1 MSIVPPVRYLYVI
14 AGLVVVVGILFAI
27 KYKQI
32 SSLINFGKEA
42 QKAGPPPE
50 MVGTDLATT
59 QNWEG
64 TVTAVGSVASVKGV
78 SVSNDAPGVVT
89 RIGFESGQMVKE
101 GQTLVELD
109 TSVERTQL
117 ASAKA
122 RLELAQINVGRS
134 RNLVAS
140 HAIAQSVLDND
151 EASLKAATTDIDQ
164 INAQIARK
172 SIRAP
177 FSGRL
182 GIRNVNLGQYL
193 NPGTPITVLEGV
205 DAVYVDFS
213 LPQQRLA
220 NIHVGMP
227 VRISIETKDADDDA
241 GAAAPPPMDGTISA
255 VDPTVDAT
263 TRQMKLRAQ
272 LPNGSDQLRP
282 GMFVTVTVLL
292 PVQGMETVV
301 PQTAVVHASY
311 GDSVFIVEDKKA
323 DDPTAKTTA
332 TGQPIKSARQQF
344 VREGEQR
351 GDFVAILDGVQP
363 GQEVITAGAFKLKNG
378 SAVIIDN
385 KVKANASLSPHPE
398 NH

>member
-1 MSIVPPVRYLYVI
+1 MRYLVVI
-14 AGLVVVVGILFAI
+14 AGLVVIIGILFAL
-27 KYKQI
+27 KFKQI
-32 SSLINFGKEA
+32 SSLIAFGKEA
-42 QKAGPPPE
+42 QKNGAPPE
-50 MVGTDLATT
+50 AVGTDIAQT

-64 TVTAVGSVASVKGV
+64 TVNAVGSVASVKGV

-89 RIGFESGQMVKE
+89 RINFESGQMVKE

-122 RLELAQINVGRS
+122 RLDLAQINVGRS

-140 HAIAQSVLDND
+140 KAIAQSALDND
-151 EASLKAATTDIDQ
+151 EAQLKAATTDIDQ

-177 FSGRL
+177 FSGHL

-193 NPGTPITVLEGV
+193 NPGTAITVLEGV

-213 LPQQRLA
+213 LPQQRLG
-220 NIHVGMP
+220 NIHVGMS
-227 VRISIETKDADDDA
+227 VRISIETKDTADA
-241 GAAAPPPMDGTISA
+241 GAAAGAPLDGTIKA
-255 VDPTVDAT
+255 IDPTVDAT

-272 LPNGSDQLRP
+272 LPNDSNGLRP
-282 GMFVTVTVLL
+282 GMFVNVSVLL
-292 PVQGMETVV
+292 PVQGKETVI
-301 PQTAVVHASY
+301 PQTALVHASY

-323 DDPTAKTTA
+323 DSPGPATAA
-332 TGQPIKSARQQF
+332 NGAPVKSARQQF
-344 VREGEQR
+344 VRAGESR
-351 GDFVAILDGVQP
+351 GDFLAILDGVQP
-363 GQEVITAGAFKLKNG
+363 GQEVVTAGAFKLKNG
-378 SAVIIDN
+378 SSIIVDN
-385 KVKANASLSPHPE
+385 KVKTTASISPHPE

>member
-1 MSIVPPVRYLYVI
+1 MRYLYVI
-14 AGLVVVVGILFAI
+14 AGLVVVVGLLFAI
-27 KYKQI
+27 KFKQI
-32 SSLINFGKEA
+32 SSLISFGKAA

-50 MVGTDLATT
+50 MVGTDVAQT

-64 TVTAVGSVASVKGV
+64 TVNAVGSVASVKGV

-89 RIGFESGQMVKE
+89 HIGFESGQMVKE
-101 GQTLVELD
+101 GQSLVELD

-122 RLELAQINVGRS
+122 RLDLAQINVGRS

-140 HAIAQSVLDND
+140 KSIAQSALDND
-151 EASLKAATTDIDQ
+151 EAQLKAATTDIDQ

-172 SIRAP
+172 TVRAP

-193 NPGTPITVLEGV
+193 NPGTAITVLEGV

-227 VRISIETKDADDDA
+227 VRISIETKDTDDA
-241 GAAAPPPMDGTISA
+241 GAADMPPLDGTISA
-255 VDPTVDAT
+255 VDPTVDAL
-263 TRQMKLRAQ
+263 TRQMKLRAA
-272 LPNGSDQLRP
+272 LPNGSDALRP
-282 GMFVTVTVLL
+282 GMFVNVTVLL
-292 PVQGMETVV
+292 PVQGMETVI
-301 PQTAVVHASY
+301 PQTALVHAAY
-311 GDSVFIVEDKKA
+311 GDSVFIIEDKKA
-323 DDPTAKTTA
+323 DDTTA
-332 TGQPIKSARQQF
+332 RTSPTGAPIKMARQQF
-344 VREGEQR
+344 VRTGDSR
-351 GDFVAILDGVQP
+351 GDFLAIVDGVQA
-363 GQEVITAGAFKLKNG
+363 GQEVVTAGAFKLKNG
-378 SAVIIDN
+378 SSVIVDN
-385 KVKANASLSPHPE
+385 QVKANASLAPHPA

>member
-1 MSIVPPVRYLYVI
+1 MLNTCLLESRAPREHGSRLVRYLIVI
-14 AGLVVVVGILFAI
+14 GGLVVVVGLLVSI
-27 KYKQI
+27 KFKQI

-42 QKAGPPPE
+42 QKAGAPPE
-50 MVGTDLATT
+50 AVGTDIAQT

-64 TVTAVGSVASVKGV
+64 TVNAVGSVASVKGV

-122 RLELAQINVGRS
+122 RLDLANINVGRS

-140 HAIAQSVLDND
+140 KAIAQSSLDND

-172 SIRAP
+172 SVRAP

-193 NPGTPITVLEGV
+193 NPGTAITVLEGV

-220 NIHVGMP
+220 NIHTGMP
-227 VRISIETKDADDDA
+227 VRVSLETKDADDDA
-241 GAAAPPPMDGTISA
+241 GAAPPPPLDGTISA
-255 VDPTVDAT
+255 VDPTVDAN

-272 LPNGSDQLRP
+272 LPNGTAALRP
-282 GMFVTVTVLL
+282 GMFVNVTVLL
-292 PVQGMETVV
+292 PVQGMEIVV
-301 PQTAVVHASY
+301 PQTALIHASY

-332 TGQPIKSARQQF
+332 SGQPIKSGAS
-344 VREGEQR
+344 
-351 GDFVAILDGVQP
+351 AIR
-363 GQEVITAGAFKLKNG
+363 A
-378 SAVIIDN
+378 
-385 KVKANASLSPHPE
+385 HR
-398 NH
+398 